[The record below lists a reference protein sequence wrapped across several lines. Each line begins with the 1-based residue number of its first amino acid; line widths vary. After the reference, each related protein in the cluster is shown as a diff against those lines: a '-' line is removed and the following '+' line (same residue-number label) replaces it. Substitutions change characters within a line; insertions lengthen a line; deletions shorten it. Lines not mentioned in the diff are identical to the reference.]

1 MAKGG
6 KRLPETFDPQG
17 NVLPP
22 APPRNRK
29 IDLRDAH
36 AIRRE
41 MASIYRDMRTGKIDS
56 QDGTRQAY
64 VLDLIRKAYE
74 TSVLQDKIDRLEALN
89 EVTR

>member
-6 KRLPETFDPQG
+6 KRKPETFDEQG
-17 NVLPP
+17 NPLIP

-41 MASIYRDMRTGKIDS
+41 MAAIYRDMRTGKIDC

-74 TSVLQDKIDRLEALN
+74 TSTLQDKIDRLEALN
-89 EVTR
+89 EVDR

>member
-6 KRLPETFDPQG
+6 KRKPETFDEQG
-17 NVLPP
+17 NPLTP

-41 MASIYRDMRTGKIDS
+41 MAAIYRDMRTGKIDC

-74 TSVLQDKIDRLEALN
+74 TSTLQDKIDRLEALS